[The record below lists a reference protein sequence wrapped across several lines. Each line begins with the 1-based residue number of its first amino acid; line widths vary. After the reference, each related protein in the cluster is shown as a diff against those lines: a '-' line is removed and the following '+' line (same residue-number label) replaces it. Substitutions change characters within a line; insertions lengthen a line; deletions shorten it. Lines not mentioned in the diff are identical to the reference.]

1 MVYSRHYSV
10 FFEKRKVHFDQL
22 FLRLSCQQLL
32 LTMIQAALLSAVCLA
47 GVEIKDCVKSL
58 NNQLII

>member
-32 LTMIQAALLSAVCLA
+32 LTMIQAALLSALRPP
-47 GVEIKDCVKSL
+47 GVEIKGCIKS
-58 NNQLII
+58 